1 MYQRRID
8 WTLPRLDIVKVIIYQ
23 MFVSPVKSIER
34 TLILMVFTIYF
45 LEMFTVY
52 SLHLK
57 ISELGSGKSVEP
69 VDSLGHLQIRELPEL
84 SNYPSHFSNK
94 KQFSNARPGNSP
106 HFM

>member
-8 WTLPRLDIVKVIIYQ
+8 WTLPRLDIAKVIIYQ

-34 TLILMVFTIYF
+34 TLILMVFTIYLF
-45 LEMFTVY
+45 LGNVY
-52 SLHLK
+52 SFHLK